1 MIQLQLK
8 QNNCLL
14 IIGLIFIFQL
24 STAQN
29 VEKLYVNMPDAL
41 NPTLSKQNR
50 LELLEYH
57 KASQGDSIDNRFGNK
72 AYLSILDTLQKYI
85 VVKNTPNST
94 FEMKVLK
101 LENDVPLIGIIRTV
115 CAPVC
120 QSKVEFYD
128 TAWNKISLQF
138 TMPKAI
144 EWINESALSQET
156 IDRKWLENLLENSFI
171 TLTFDAANQEIIA
184 KNNSLDYVN
193 EVDRKLVAPLLFDK
207 KRSYKLEVR
216 SWILKQ

>member
-1 MIQLQLK
+1 MIQQLLK
-8 QNNCLL
+8 QINCLL
-14 IIGLIFIFQL
+14 IIGFIFIFQF

-29 VEKLYVNMPDAL
+29 VEKLYVNMPDAF

-57 KASQGDSIDNRFGNK
+57 KARQGDSIDNRFGNK
-72 AYLSILDTLQKYI
+72 AYLSVLDTLKQFI
-85 VVKNTPNST
+85 VVKNSPNST
-94 FEMKVLK
+94 FEMKLLK
-101 LENDVPLIGIIRTV
+101 LENQVPAIGIIRTV

-128 TAWNKISLQF
+128 TAWNLIPLQF
-138 TMPKAI
+138 TMPKAV
-144 EWINESALSQET
+144 EWINESALTTET

-171 TLTFDAANQEIIA
+171 TLSFDAVNQEIIS
-184 KNNSLDYVN
+184 KNNSLDFVN
-193 EVDRKLVAPLLFDK
+193 DIDRKLVAPLLFDK
-207 KRSYKLEVR
+207 KRSYKLDGN